1 MNSNNSGNNPANN
14 PANKSA
20 DKSANKSGTKF
31 YNKIFYNNRYLLLF
45 SIVLAVIIWA
55 SVVMEFSP
63 ESEFLISGVPVTVSS
78 EGTDAAATGLKPFG
92 TEDLTVDVTIAG
104 PRYSTK
110 ISDISPEDFKVEAVV
125 SNVTSVGEHELTLK
139 YSVAD
144 KKAQYSIKSIS
155 KQSVWVYFDNYTKEK
170 VLPIEL
176 MGIPQENLAQD
187 GLYCEGVILSQNSV
201 TVSGAT
207 SQINSLGDVIYASFD
222 NSGINFPLN
231 KTVNFDV
238 NLILQDANGK
248 RLNYIT
254 ILDGT
259 DITCSIPV
267 MEIKEAPTS
276 VSFKNVPKT
285 SGNNM
290 PSNISYII
298 SPDAVQVAA
307 ASDVLSS
314 MNTLDVGIIDFRDI
328 SPGSNTFTFK
338 STDITSAKIADDS
351 VTEFKVEVYAS
362 NVTTANMSIPMDRA
376 TLKNIPDGYRASL
389 TDESYCISNAAFVG
403 PSATLE
409 KLSPSDIT
417 VTVNVD
423 SASQIKEGK
432 IEAPATIVINQNG
445 VWSYGEYTV
454 SVNLEKI

>member
-1 MNSNNSGNNPANN
+1 
-14 PANKSA
+14 
-20 DKSANKSGTKF
+20 
-31 YNKIFYNNRYLLLF
+31 
-45 SIVLAVIIWA
+45 
-55 SVVMEFSP
+55 
-63 ESEFLISGVPVTVSS
+63 
-78 EGTDAAATGLKPFG
+78 TDAAATGLRPFG

-110 ISDISPEDFKVEAVV
+110 ISDITTDDFNIEAVV
-125 SNVTSVGEHELTLK
+125 SNVTSVGEHELSLN

-144 KKAQYSIKSIS
+144 KKASYTIKSIS
-155 KQSVWVYFDNYTKEK
+155 KQSVWVYFDNFTSEK
-170 VLPIEL
+170 VLPIDLLGVPET
-176 MGIPQENLAQD
+176 NLAQE
-187 GLYCEGVILSQNSV
+187 GLYCEGVVLSQNSV

-207 SQINSLGDVIYASFD
+207 SQINSLGDSIQASYD
-222 NSGINFPLN
+222 SSGISFPLS

-238 NLILQDANGK
+238 NLILQDSNGK

-254 ILDGT
+254 IVDGAE
-259 DITCSIPV
+259 ITGSIPV
-267 MEIKEAPTS
+267 MEIKNVAAS

-290 PSNISYII
+290 PNNISYVI
-298 SPDAVQVAA
+298 SPDSVDVAA

-314 MNTLDVGIIDFRDI
+314 MSTLDVGVVDFRNI
-328 SPGSNTFTFK
+328 SPGANSFTFK
-338 STDITSAKIADDS
+338 SADITSAKIADDS
-351 VTEFKVEVYAS
+351 ITEFTVTIYAA
-362 NVTTANMSIPMDRA
+362 NVTTASMSVPVSCA

-389 TDESYCISNAAFVG
+389 ADETYCISNATFVG
-403 PSATLE
+403 PSSTLE
-409 KLSPSDIT
+409 NMAATDIT

-423 SASQIKEGK
+423 SASEIKEGK